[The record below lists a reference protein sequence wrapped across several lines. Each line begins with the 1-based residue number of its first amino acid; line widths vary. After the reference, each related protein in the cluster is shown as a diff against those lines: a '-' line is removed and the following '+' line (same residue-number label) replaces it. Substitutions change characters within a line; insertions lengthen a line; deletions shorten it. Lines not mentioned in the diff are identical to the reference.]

1 MLFRVLLERAWG
13 WGLALSSIGGDLKAG
28 TLSTGAVSL
37 VACGSAQQETRWQI
51 AGVAARA
58 ELLRTRSIQ
67 ATIFFRADAQGF
79 LHAVVVVV
87 PILTVCRNLV
97 RVPNQ

>member
-51 AGVAARA
+51 ASEQPAPNSCADRRRKKLGMAIPCRA
-58 ELLRTRSIQ
+58 ERLFCRFHTRDG
-67 ATIFFRADAQGF
+67 A
-79 LHAVVVVV
+79 
-87 PILTVCRNLV
+87 LTSRNEL
-97 RVPNQ
+97 

>member
-51 AGVAARA
+51 ASEAARA
-58 ELLRTRSIQ
+58 ELLRRPKAEKVGHGDPMQRGTPALQRPYG
-67 ATIFFRADAQGF
+67 A
-79 LHAVVVVV
+79 
-87 PILTVCRNLV
+87 LTSRNEL
-97 RVPNQ
+97 

>member
-1 MLFRVLLERAWG
+1 MLFRVLLDRAWG

-51 AGVAARA
+51 ASEQPAPNSCADRRRKKLGVAIPCGA
-58 ELLRTRSIQ
+58 ERL
-67 ATIFFRADAQGF
+67 FCGF
-79 LHAVVVVV
+79 QSRDGALDS
-87 PILTVCRNLV
+87 RNEL
-97 RVPNQ
+97 